1 MISQF
6 KFILSKLNVLVVFII
21 LLLLP
26 VAVGIVL
33 IEMLDR
39 LLARLIK

>member
-6 KFILSKLNVLVVFII
+6 KFILSRLNVLVVFII

-26 VAVGIVL
+26 VAVGMVL

>member
-6 KFILSKLNVLVVFII
+6 KFILSRLNVLVVFII

>member
-6 KFILSKLNVLVVFII
+6 KFILSKLNVLAVFII

-26 VAVGIVL
+26 VAVGILL

>member
-1 MISQF
+1 MIAQF
-6 KFILSKLNVLVVFII
+6 KFILSKLNVLVVFIA